1 MDLDRPPD
9 IVVVAGGEPVAP
21 ALVAAVPAGT
31 RVVAADA
38 GVDLA
43 RGLGWEVAVAVGDFD
58 SITTE
63 GRADLAAGGVD
74 VRHHPV
80 DKDATDLEL
89 ALEVAD
95 DLAGDDLA
103 ADPVPCRVLVLG
115 LEGGRPDHALANL
128 LVASAPR
135 FAALDVELVL
145 AHGRAWVVRD
155 ELRGELPAGRLL
167 SIIPVHGPAMVSASG
182 VRWPLSSAS
191 LAAGTT
197 RGVSNVATGGPVVI
211 TVHEG
216 TALCIAPHPQENP

>member
-21 ALVAAVPAGT
+21 ALVAVVAPGT

-43 RGLGWEVAVAVGDFD
+43 RHLGWDVTVAVGDFD
-58 SITTE
+58 SITAAARS
-63 GRADLAAGGVD
+63 GLAADGVD
-74 VRHHPV
+74 VRRHPT

-95 DLAGDDLA
+95 ELADEA
-103 ADPVPCRVLVLG
+103 APCRVLVLG

-135 FAALDVELVL
+135 FTGLDVELVL
-145 AHGRAWVVRD
+145 ARGRAWVVRD
-155 ELRGELPAGRLL
+155 ELRGALPAGRLL
-167 SIIPVHGPAMVSASG
+167 SIVPVHGPATVSASG
-182 VRWPLSSAS
+182 VRWPLDHAV
-191 LAAGTT
+191 LPAGTT
-197 RGVSNVATGGPVVI
+197 RGVSNMAIGGPLAVA
-211 TVHEG
+211 VHDG
-216 TALCIAPHPQENP
+216 TALCIAPHPEENR